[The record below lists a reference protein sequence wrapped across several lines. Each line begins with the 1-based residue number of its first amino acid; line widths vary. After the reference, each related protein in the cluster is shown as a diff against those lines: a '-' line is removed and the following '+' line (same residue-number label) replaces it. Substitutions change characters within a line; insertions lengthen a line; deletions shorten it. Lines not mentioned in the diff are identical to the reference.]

1 MATTPEYREHVCA
14 LLEGMGTVRTRKMFG
29 EYLLYLN
36 GRQIFSLCDNTVFAK
51 PWPEV
56 EVLLPAAEYGAPY
69 PGAKPHLI
77 LDVDD
82 EDALRRAARL
92 LETLALPPKAKKP
105 KNP

>member
-14 LLEGMGTVRTRKMFG
+14 LLEGLGTVRTRKMFG

-36 GRQIFSLCDNTVFAK
+36 DKQIFSLCDNTVFAK

-56 EVLLPAAEYGAPY
+56 EAILPAAEYGEPY

-82 EDALRRAARL
+82 ADTLRRAARL
-92 LETLALPPKAKKP
+92 LEALTPPPKAKKP
-105 KNP
+105 KKA

>member
-14 LLEGMGTVRTRKMFG
+14 LLEGLGTVRTRKMFG

-69 PGAKPHLI
+69 PGAKPQLI

-92 LETLALPPKAKKP
+92 LETLAPPPKAKTSK
-105 KNP
+105 KT

>member
-14 LLEGMGTVRTRKMFG
+14 LLEGLGTVRTRKMFG

-36 GRQIFSLCDNTVFAK
+36 DRQIFSLCDNTVFAK

-56 EVLLPAAEYGAPY
+56 EVLLPTAEYGAPY
-69 PGAKPHLI
+69 PGAKPHLS

-82 EDALRRAARL
+82 EDTLRRAARL
-92 LETLALPPKAKKP
+92 LETLAPPPKAKKP

>member
-14 LLEGMGTVRTRKMFG
+14 LLEGLGTVRTRKMFG

-36 GRQIFSLCDNTVFAK
+36 GRRIFSLCDNTVFAK

-56 EVLLPAAEYGAPY
+56 EVLLPAVEYGA
-69 PGAKPHLI
+69 GAKPHLI

-92 LETLALPPKAKKP
+92 LEALAPPPKAKKP